1 MVYAVV
7 SKTTS
12 RKAVWV
18 RLPPPAHSAWC
29 PNDQKQN
36 YMLKKIL
43 IGVGVFLTLFLTLG
57 IIYMYWFDAYE
68 RFEGGL
74 GADLVEYTAQYIY
87 KHKVQH
93 GTLPKSLAEA
103 GAEDTICHWS
113 YGCAH
118 IKYSIG
124 LDGKSIYLAAARDKN
139 SWVGW
144 FFSDMKPESISSD
157 GRLAGSFGI
166 AQHEGYTG
174 KNRGDWPIYRE
185 TTPIFTTPSAWPK
198 F

>member
-1 MVYAVV
+1 
-7 SKTTS
+7 
-12 RKAVWV
+12 
-18 RLPPPAHSAWC
+18 
-29 PNDQKQN
+29 
-36 YMLKKIL
+36 
-43 IGVGVFLTLFLTLG
+43 
-57 IIYMYWFDAYE
+57 MYWWDAYE

-113 YGCAH
+113 YYGCAH

-144 FFSDMKPESISSD
+144 FFSDMKPEVISKD
-157 GRLAGSFGI
+157 GSLGVTGSFGI
-166 AQHEGYTG
+166 ARREGG
-174 KNRGDWPIYRE
+174 KKDDQWPTYRE
-185 TTPIFTTPSAWPK
+185 TTPIFATPSAWPK